1 MATNLYDHMV
11 TNDPTY
17 TVYERKPKKKQK
29 HNKTINII
37 FTYGKG
43 GMREMWN
50 CWGDNERILECMLV
64 CNTACF
70 THSIF

>member
-1 MATNLYDHMV
+1 ML

-37 FTYGKG
+37 FIYGKYNYSKQDKG
-43 GMREMWN
+43 RH
-50 CWGDNERILECMLV
+50 ERDGELLGR
-64 CNTACF
+64 
-70 THSIF
+70 